1 MFMGWTKE
9 DRKDLVRAL
18 RFLLGVPTVAVLV
31 PVSLCALGT
40 DKQIIL
46 PWNPATFLAGC
57 GLALALKLIEVIIY
71 KIIGGQK

>member
-9 DRKDLVRAL
+9 DREESKHWL
-18 RFLLGVPTVAVLV
+18 RLLLGIPIMAVVV

-46 PWNPATFLAGC
+46 PWNPATFLAGL

-71 KIIGGQK
+71 KITGGQK

>member
-9 DRKDLVRAL
+9 DREESVRWL
-18 RFLLGVPTVAVLV
+18 RLLLGVPTMAVVV
-31 PVSLCALGT
+31 PVSLCALGS

-71 KIIGGQK
+71 KIRKY